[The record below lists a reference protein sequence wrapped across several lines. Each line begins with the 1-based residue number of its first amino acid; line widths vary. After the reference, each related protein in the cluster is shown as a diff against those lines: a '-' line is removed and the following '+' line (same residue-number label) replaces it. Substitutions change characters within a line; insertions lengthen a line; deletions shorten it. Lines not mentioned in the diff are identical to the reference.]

1 VSFFG
6 DGALTELAMV
16 ILGGLS
22 TGALYSLV
30 AIGIVVIHKA
40 TRTVNFAHGGFVLL
54 GAFVA
59 YLIVV
64 VLGWSY
70 WAAYVIVP
78 IVIGTLATT
87 VELSILR
94 PLRKADVFTVVVAT
108 IFVGI
113 GLSELY
119 RILCNTE
126 ILSLPNPMPGAPFML
141 GDVIVTREQVWILV
155 GAMGAGLLGL
165 LIFGH
170 AGMGRSMR
178 AMASNV
184 RGAMLCGYS
193 VNRVYAL
200 AWFVG
205 GALAGLA
212 GAFAAP
218 SRGVS
223 PDLAIAMVSSGFV
236 AAVIGGFD
244 SLRGA
249 LLGGLILGL
258 SETFAAAYV
267 SSAMTNAISF
277 LLLFVLLLWRPEG
290 LFPERKARDI

>member
-1 VSFFG
+1 MMSL
-6 DGALTELAMV
+6 GAERLSELAMV
-16 ILGGLS
+16 VMGGLS
-22 TGALYSLV
+22 SGALYALV
-30 AIGIVVIHKA
+30 AIGIVVIYKA
-40 TRTVNFAHGGFVLL
+40 TKTVNFAHGGFVLF
-54 GAFVA
+54 GAFAAYLLVVSLGLSYWVA
-59 YLIVV
+59 YIVV
-64 VLGWSY
+64 
-70 WAAYVIVP
+70 P
-78 IVIGTLATT
+78 ILIGLLATV

-94 PLRKADVFTVVVAT
+94 PLRKADMFTVVSAT

-119 RILCNTE
+119 RLLYNTE
-126 ILSLPNPMPGAPFML
+126 ILSLPNPVPGAPFMF
-141 GDVIVTREQVWILV
+141 GDVIITREQLWVLG
-155 GAMGAGLLGL
+155 GALTAGLFGL
-165 LIFGH
+165 LLFKH

-212 GAFAAP
+212 GAFVGP
-218 SRGVS
+218 IRGVS
-223 PDLAIAMVSSGFV
+223 PELAISMVSSGFV

-249 LLGGLILGL
+249 ILGGLILGL

-277 LLLFVLLLWRPEG
+277 LLLFVLLLWRPQG
-290 LFPERKARDI
+290 LFPEGKVRDV